1 MKIWITNALTADTLL
16 AATLL
21 AVTTSVCHAQ
31 PSPPCDGASAVAHDA
46 AWRQVHPQR
55 AELERRL
62 DDQERRIRAAEQAGQ
77 LSAAQAESLR
87 VDHREIRREICE
99 MSGHVHGH
107 LRPEELRMLQLQVN
121 DVERQIP

>member
-1 MKIWITNALTADTLL
+1 MKIWISNALLTAALL
-16 AATLL
+16 A
-21 AVTTSVCHAQ
+21 TTTPLCHAQ
-31 PSPPCDGASAVAHDA
+31 ASAPCDGASAVAHDA
-46 AWRQVHPQR
+46 AWRQAHPQR
-55 AELERRL
+55 AELERRVA
-62 DDQERRIRAAEQAGQ
+62 DQERRIREAEQTGK

-107 LRPEELRMLQLQVN
+107 LRPEELHMLQLQVD